1 MTFPSAPRTLLLS
14 LALLISTIPLAAQT
28 GLAPGVWQFLGP
40 DGGPIMELVAAPTNP
55 QVLYAVA
62 QGTFY
67 RSTDGGATWTR
78 GDDATFHVAA
88 DAVVPSLVYAVR
100 PFQVARSGNGGMT
113 WQNLD
118 APAWPVNQLVAH
130 PRFAKTV
137 YAVTD
142 EGLFVSNNA
151 GWNWKKL
158 VQRGLPAQYQA
169 YWLVIDPAAPRRFY
183 MALNDIATGRLRL
196 FKSLNGGAT
205 WQPIDSGPLRGTHV
219 LGLATHPRSSRIL
232 YASTQQDLY
241 KSVDG
246 GRSWT
251 AVGHAGGVLGITHLV
266 AVQPDRPNVV
276 YTAGGSGVFR
286 SQDGGETWIQLAL
299 PQVSSASALLALRQ
313 SLFVAVSGFNHPGGL
328 YKSTD
333 LGSSW
338 TFASRGIHALTVTS
352 IQFGEPGTLWIY
364 ADLVLYRST
373 DQGLTWS
380 VVHPNPASTLPV
392 VAVATDP
399 SDRSN
404 VFVLISDG
412 ALWRSH
418 DEGETWEAGGHAEM
432 QALDL
437 EVDPQNPSTLYAA
450 GFGGIVKS
458 TDAGTTWTP
467 LPLPGGNAFYSDID
481 IAPSSPSTLY
491 AAGNDGDF
499 NTIFLRSQ
507 DGGATWMRLSLFNRD
522 LKPPAL
528 AVDPLVA
535 TTVYSTDD
543 GFVLRS
549 TDAGETWSA
558 VSDVVDSN
566 TIHPIEIA
574 ASGRLYAA
582 VWNLGVFALDEGSPT
597 MISVGDRTLPWIFTA
612 LALDPHDPCRVYAGA
627 LHTSLLELTYTGTD
641 ECP

>member
-1 MTFPSAPRTLLLS
+1 MNHLLLS
-14 LALLISTIPLAAQT
+14 LALLI
-28 GLAPGVWQFLGP
+28 F
-40 DGGPIMELVAAPTNP
+40 
-55 QVLYAVA
+55 
-62 QGTFY
+62 
-67 RSTDGGATWTR
+67 
-78 GDDATFHVAA
+78 
-88 DAVVPSLVYAVR
+88 
-100 PFQVARSGNGGMT
+100 
-113 WQNLD
+113 
-118 APAWPVNQLVAH
+118 
-130 PRFAKTV
+130 
-137 YAVTD
+137 
-142 EGLFVSNNA
+142 
-151 GWNWKKL
+151 
-158 VQRGLPAQYQA
+158 
-169 YWLVIDPAAPRRFY
+169 
-183 MALNDIATGRLRL
+183 
-196 FKSLNGGAT
+196 
-205 WQPIDSGPLRGTHV
+205 
-219 LGLATHPRSSRIL
+219 
-232 YASTQQDLY
+232 
-241 KSVDG
+241 
-246 GRSWT
+246 WT

-286 SQDGGETWIQLAL
+286 SQDGGETWIQLPL

-313 SLFVAVSGFNHPGGL
+313 SFFVAVSGFNHPGGL

-338 TFASRGIHALTVTS
+338 TFASRGIHALSVSS
-352 IQFGEPGTLWIY
+352 IQLGEPGTLWIY
-364 ADLVLYRST
+364 ADLVLFRST

-380 VVHPNPASTLPV
+380 VAHPNPASTLPV

-399 SDRSN
+399 SDRAN

-467 LPLPGGNAFYSDID
+467 LPLPDGNAFYSDID

-507 DGGATWMRLSLFNRD
+507 DGGATWTRLSLTNRD

-535 TTVYSTDD
+535 TTVYSADD

-549 TDAGETWSA
+549 TDAGQTWSV
-558 VSDVVDSN
+558 VSETIDSRS
-566 TIHPIEIA
+566 IHPLETS
-574 ASGRLYAA
+574 ASGRIYAA
-582 VWNLGVFALDEGSPT
+582 IWDFGVFSLEEGDPRWTKLGSQHF
-597 MISVGDRTLPWIFTA
+597 PWIFTS
-612 LALDPHDPCRVYAGA
+612 LALDPHDPCRVYTGA
-627 LHTSLLELTYTGTD
+627 VATSLLVFTYS